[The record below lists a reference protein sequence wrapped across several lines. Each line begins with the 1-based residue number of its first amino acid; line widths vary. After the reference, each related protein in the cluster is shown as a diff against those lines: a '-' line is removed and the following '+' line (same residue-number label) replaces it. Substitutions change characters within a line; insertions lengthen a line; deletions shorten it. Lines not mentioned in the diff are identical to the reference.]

1 MDFVILSLVMLAI
14 GVYGLLTKRH
24 LLKVFISIELI
35 ATAATL
41 NFVMLGV
48 NNLGVSQAFLILAFS
63 TDTAVSAVIL
73 ALLVIVS
80 KKYGTSDISKIM
92 KPEKWKLKK
101 KTARLKNKCSSLMFH
116 LGLSGYF
123 RWYPAFLSP

>member
-1 MDFVILSLVMLAI
+1 MLAI

-24 LLKVFISIELI
+24 LLKIFISIELI

-41 NFVMLGV
+41 NFVMLGI

-80 KKYGTSDISKIM
+80 KKYGTSDIDKIV
-92 KPEKWKLKK
+92 KPVEELEEENGKSE
-101 KTARLKNKCSSLMFH
+101 AE
-116 LGLSGYF
+116 
-123 RWYPAFLSP
+123 

>member
-14 GVYGLLTKRH
+14 GIYGLLTNRQ

-41 NFVMLGV
+41 NFVMLT
-48 NNLGVSQAFLILAFS
+48 NSLGLGQAFLILAFS
-63 TDTAVSAVIL
+63 VDTAVSGVIL

-80 KKYGTSDISKIM
+80 KRYGTSDLSKIM
-92 KPEKWKLKK
+92 AKMQE
-101 KTARLKNKCSSLMFH
+101 NKESTSEVED
-116 LGLSGYF
+116 
-123 RWYPAFLSP
+123 

>member
-1 MDFVILSLVMLAI
+1 MDFVILSLVMLAV

-24 LLKVFISIELI
+24 LLKIFVSIELI

-41 NFVMLGV
+41 NFVMLGS
-48 NNLGVSQAFLILAFS
+48 NSLGVSQAFLILAFS

-80 KKYGTSDISKIM
+80 RKYGTSDISKIVQ
-92 KPEKWKLKK
+92 PEIEEEENSE
-101 KTARLKNKCSSLMFH
+101 AEE
-116 LGLSGYF
+116 
-123 RWYPAFLSP
+123 

>member
-14 GVYGLLTKRH
+14 GIYGLLTKRH
-24 LLKVFISIELI
+24 LLKIFISIELI

-41 NFVMLGV
+41 NFVMLASSMSKGV
-48 NNLGVSQAFLILAFS
+48 AQAFLILAFS

-80 KKYGTSDISKIM
+80 KKYGTSDISKIAL
-92 KPEKWKLKK
+92 PEEPESEEE
-101 KTARLKNKCSSLMFH
+101 NGEVEH
-116 LGLSGYF
+116 
-123 RWYPAFLSP
+123 

>member
-14 GVYGLLTKRH
+14 GIYGLLTKRQ

-35 ATAATL
+35 AIGATL
-41 NFVMLGV
+41 NFVTLASAMSKGLGE
-48 NNLGVSQAFLILAFS
+48 AFLILAFS

-80 KKYGTSDISKIM
+80 KKYGTSNISEILKM
-92 KPEKWKLKK
+92 QEKRESE
-101 KTARLKNKCSSLMFH
+101 TEQ
-116 LGLSGYF
+116 
-123 RWYPAFLSP
+123 

>member
-14 GVYGLLTKRH
+14 GIYGLLTKRH

-35 ATAATL
+35 ATGATL
-41 NFVMLGV
+41 NFVTLASAMGKGLGE
-48 NNLGVSQAFLILAFS
+48 AFLILAFS

-80 KKYGTSDISKIM
+80 KKYGTSDISEIVKM
-92 KPEKWKLKK
+92 EDKGESEAEP
-101 KTARLKNKCSSLMFH
+101 
-116 LGLSGYF
+116 
-123 RWYPAFLSP
+123 